1 MKKFL
6 LAIGIGFICLFIL
19 FLYLLYT
26 LLNITEKDIEI
37 YYHYRP
43 SRGRDDADFKNF
55 KKLDS
60 KLLSKTSATNEES
73 SDAFE
78 LPGLYN
84 LRLPLKTFNKKG
96 IYTIYIKPK
105 EIFTNIVD
113 VSTLASHPTIKGIVL
128 NGNSIEND
136 LLTSNGSLV
145 GYRVEYFNDDV
156 RSEEFRVI
164 TSNNHCE
171 PVAQNLNDPS
181 QKGVR
186 YRFNESSPLIFCTLT
201 PSSTMSFKSNST
213 PFIGKATQKIALIN
227 TKFEPIMMEIEMVEH
242 DIETVS
248 TMLEGDQLRNLETNT
263 ISTFNNEG
271 GIYHQ
276 VACGTITDPDTNKA
290 HDFKVNNEYIDFSE
304 DISIVKDNL

>member
-1 MKKFL
+1 MNSVYGNSRP
-6 LAIGIGFICLFIL
+6 A
-19 FLYLLYT
+19 
-26 LLNITEKDIEI
+26 NITEKDIEI
-37 YYHYRP
+37 FYNYKPNR
-43 SRGRDDADFKNF
+43 SQDDASFKTF

-60 KLLSKTSATNEES
+60 KILTKTLATTEES
-73 SDAFE
+73 TQTFD

-84 LRLPLKTFNKKG
+84 LRLPLNIFNKKG
-96 IYTIYIKPK
+96 IYTVYIKPK
-105 EIFTNIVD
+105 EVITNIVD
-113 VSTLASHPTIKGIVL
+113 VSTLASHPNIKGIVI
-128 NGNSIEND
+128 NSSSIDNE

-145 GYRVEYFNDDV
+145 GYRVEYFSDDV
-156 RSEEFRVI
+156 RSEDFRII

-181 QKGVR
+181 QKGIR

-201 PSSTMSFKSNST
+201 PSSSMSFKSNSI

-227 TKFEPIMMEIEMVEH
+227 TKFEPIMMEIELVEH
-242 DIETVS
+242 DIETIS

-263 ISTFNNEG
+263 ISTFNEEG

-290 HDFKVNNEYIDFSE
+290 HDFKINNQYIDFNE